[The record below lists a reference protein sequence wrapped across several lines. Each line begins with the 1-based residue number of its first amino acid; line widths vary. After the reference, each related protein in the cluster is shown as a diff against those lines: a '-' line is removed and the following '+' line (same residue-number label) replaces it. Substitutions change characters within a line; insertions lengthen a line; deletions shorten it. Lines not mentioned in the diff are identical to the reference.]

1 MENRAPDSPKTAAAS
16 AKASSAKPFGRRKD
30 HHQIIFAKGERIT
43 SVTVNP
49 LMVGAIAGLLALF
62 AVVYLGATTYL
73 FFRDDLIGAA
83 MARQARM
90 QHAYEDRIAAL
101 RSEIDRI
108 TSRQLID
115 QESFEIKLD
124 RLLAKQNALSDRQV
138 LVTQVI
144 EQARKNG
151 IELAS
156 TIVPQ
161 PKPDADLD
169 DADVTGGIGGELEPA
184 EPMKS
189 SMALP
194 TNEEAR
200 AGAPETY
207 GSPYS
212 RKLDTVATDM
222 ATMLHE
228 QGHALDALAFAA
240 ETDAN
245 RFEKVLKRIGVR
257 LARSEP
263 AAGSAS
269 DNTATGGPFV
279 PLSPHGFAD
288 RIRRAEAAI
297 TRLTEIRNA
306 TTSIPLRKPINSAA
320 VTSRYGPRIDPFLG
334 RPAMHTG
341 IDFRG
346 STGTRVNATANG
358 RIVIAG
364 RKGGYGNTVE
374 IDHGRSLRSRYS
386 HLSRISV
393 KRGQR
398 VVIGQKIG
406 EVGST
411 GRSTGPHL
419 HYETRVGK
427 KTINPMLYLNA
438 GRKLG
443 DLL

>member
-1 MENRAPDSPKTAAAS
+1 METRAAGTPKA
-16 AKASSAKPFGRRKD
+16 FGRRKD

-43 SVTVNP
+43 SVTLNP
-49 LMVGAIAGLLALF
+49 LMVGAIAGLLTLF

-101 RSEIDRI
+101 RSEVDRI

-161 PKPDADLD
+161 PKPGVDLD
-169 DADVTGGIGGELEPA
+169 DPDVTGGIGGELEPA

-194 TNEEAR
+194 SDEEAR
-200 AGAPETY
+200 ADDPERY
-207 GSPYS
+207 GSPYAK
-212 RKLDTVATDM
+212 KLDTVATDM
-222 ATMLHE
+222 TAMLNE
-228 QGHALDALAFAA
+228 QGNALDALALAA
-240 ETDAN
+240 ETDVN

-257 LARSEP
+257 LAKADP
-263 AAGSAS
+263 MAGDDA

-279 PLSPHGFAD
+279 PLSPNGFAD
-288 RIRRAEAAI
+288 RIKRAETAI
-297 TRLTEIRNA
+297 TRLTQIRKA
-306 TTSIPLRKPINSAA
+306 TTAIPLRKPIGNAP

-346 STGTRVNATANG
+346 TTGTRVNATANG
-358 RIVIAG
+358 RVVIAG

-374 IDHGRSLRSRYS
+374 IDHGRGLRSRYS

-427 KTINPMLYLNA
+427 KTINPMLYLSA

-443 DLL
+443 NLL